1 MRSRLGA
8 GQGFASY
15 FVPGSFPDH
24 WVVESGTGG
33 AGDAG
38 SDRRLPGVDPLTQP
52 TARGVNA
59 ATADGR
65 LPNQPYDA
73 DVPDQKP
80 PRLAGG
86 ERETLLALLQYHRDS
101 LVRKVT
107 GIDDE
112 SARRR
117 FVGSDTTLLWL
128 VRHAAGAEARWVLW
142 SFAGELDGVRDDAA
156 GPDDTL
162 AEAVNDYRATW
173 AEVDSVVSAA
183 SLDDRC
189 RAVSGDDVVNLRWI
203 MTHLLEETAR
213 HAGHADILREL
224 IDGQVGR

>member
-1 MRSRLGA
+1 
-8 GQGFASY
+8 
-15 FVPGSFPDH
+15 
-24 WVVESGTGG
+24 
-33 AGDAG
+33 
-38 SDRRLPGVDPLTQP
+38 
-52 TARGVNA
+52 
-59 ATADGR
+59 
-65 LPNQPYDA
+65 
-73 DVPDQKP
+73 
-80 PRLAGG
+80 
-86 ERETLLALLQYHRDS
+86 
-101 LVRKVT
+101 VRKVT

-128 VRHAAGAEARWVLW
+128 VRHAAGAEVRWVLW
-142 SFAGELDGVRDDAA
+142 SFAGQVDGVREDAV

-162 AEAVNDYRATW
+162 ADAVNGYRTTW
-173 AEVDSVVSAA
+173 ARVDLVVSAA

-224 IDGQVGR
+224 VDGQVGR